1 MRIGDYDLIRM
12 DGKDALCVREG
23 RLYRLLRCDDGMTA
37 DRADAVAQALGKA
50 ILPGS
55 NTVIP
60 AFFEADTGWYCAVPW
75 QEEIFR
81 GLPLSYLRHLPE
93 KARMHLAL
101 LAVSALETVH
111 QGGVVHGSLTADC
124 FRLTVTP
131 GGVLCPVL
139 MDLRHAGTKAHP
151 PLCPDRASPYASPE
165 ARNGKAPTAAS
176 DVFAL
181 GLCLHLWFAGELPR
195 CRNANLPTLARNTAW
210 LCDDIPEGVRSVIA
224 AMLEASPA
232 DRPALSEVFK
242 RLRSGTGSCPDPT
255 YPASELPE
263 EDRGE
268 LRRLLL
274 LEHPL
279 LTDRYKDA

>member
-1 MRIGDYDLIRM
+1 MKIGNYDLIRT
-12 DGKDALCVREG
+12 DGSDALGALDG
-23 RLYRLLRCDDGMTA
+23 RLFRLQRCDDGMTA
-37 DRADAVAQALGKA
+37 DRADAIAQALSKA

-75 QEEIFR
+75 QEEVFR
-81 GLPLSYLRHLPE
+81 GLPLTYLQHLPE

-101 LAVSALETVH
+101 LAVSALETLH

-124 FRLTVTP
+124 FRLTVAP
-131 GGVLCPVL
+131 GGVLCTVL
-139 MDLRHAGTKAHP
+139 EDLRHAGTKAYP
-151 PLCPDRASPYASPE
+151 PMNPDRSSPYASPE
-165 ARNGKAPTAAS
+165 ARIGKAPTAAS

-195 CRNANLPTLARNTAW
+195 CRNANQITLSRNTVW
-210 LCDDIPEGVRSVIA
+210 LCDAIPMGIRSVIA
-224 AMLEASPA
+224 SMLEASPA

-242 RLRSGTGSCPDPT
+242 RLRSGTGSCSDPT
-255 YPASELPE
+255 YPASELPDE
-263 EDRGE
+263 ERDE
-268 LRRLLL
+268 LRRLML